1 VALLVAPICLLGG
14 CASEVTPSRLSPG
27 THRYFG
33 YVVIRNPSS
42 ASELDQVAF
51 SSVACFGASMD
62 RGLFLGYSRETYER
76 LPLDSRVVFNV
87 SSDEQLD
94 KLMKALPTNLLK
106 SICLIDSKPL

>member
-1 VALLVAPICLLGG
+1 
-14 CASEVTPSRLSPG
+14 
-27 THRYFG
+27 
-33 YVVIRNPSS
+33 
-42 ASELDQVAF
+42 
-51 SSVACFGASMD
+51 MD